1 MALDRGVCARE
12 KSPRMYPVLFTIPT
26 PWGGLPIF
34 SYGVMLGLS
43 LIVAWYLVMWLG
55 ATREGL
61 DRDLMANTFIITAV
75 TAIVGSRILYILTNF
90 DEFDSPREWF
100 DMRSGGLVAYGGFL
114 GGFGGAWAYLHYKKI
129 SLLPW
134 ADVVAPTLATGLMFT
149 RVGCYLYGCDFGA
162 RLSGDAPA
170 WLKSLGTFPHWA
182 SAAGTGFACASPP
195 TGSPAFNHHVQEY
208 DLARDAAA
216 SFPVHPTQLYESLAG
231 LALFAITM
239 FVWKKRS
246 FRGQPLFVLVMAYG
260 VWRFFIEMV
269 RDDPERG
276 GLGGFTTSQLISL
289 ALVPIAGFAY
299 LTMYRRAKA
308 LGMPAVPNLD
318 SPPLPPAPQPSE
330 AETSDAKKRT
340 KKKSTS
346 KR

>member
-1 MALDRGVCARE
+1 MHEGKV
-12 KSPRMYPVLFTIPT
+12 PTRMYPILFTIPT

-43 LIVAWYLVMWLG
+43 LIAAWYLIMWLG
-55 ATREGL
+55 STREGL
-61 DRDLMANTFIITAV
+61 SHDLMANTFLITAA
-75 TAIVGSRILYILTNF
+75 TALVGSRILYILTNF
-90 DEFDSPREWF
+90 DEFHTPQQWF
-100 DMRSGGLVAYGGFL
+100 DVRTGGLVAYGGFL
-114 GGFGGAWAYLHYKKI
+114 GGFAGSWGYLRYKRI

-134 ADVVAPTLATGLMFT
+134 ADTVAPTLASGLMLT
-149 RVGCYLYGCDFGA
+149 RVGCYLYGCDFGD
-162 RLSGDAPA
+162 RLTPGAPA

-182 SAAGTGFACASPP
+182 STTAMGYACASPP
-195 TGSPAFNHHVQEY
+195 TGSPAFNHHVQTY

-216 SFPVHPTQLYESLAG
+216 SLPVHPTQLYESLAG
-231 LALFAITM
+231 LVLFGVTM
-239 FVWKKRS
+239 FVWRNRS

-276 GLGGFTTSQLISL
+276 QLGDFTTSQLISL

-299 LTMYRRAKA
+299 FTMYRQAKA
-308 LGMPAVPNLD
+308 LGMPAVGNLR
-318 SPPLPPAPQPSE
+318 SPPIVPVVPK
-330 AETSDAKKRT
+330 SDAESDKPKTRS
-340 KKKSTS
+340 KKKSAS

>member
-1 MALDRGVCARE
+1 MH
-12 KSPRMYPVLFTIPT
+12 PILFTIPT

-55 ATREGL
+55 STREGL
-61 DRDLMANTFIITAV
+61 SHDVMANTFILTAITAI
-75 TAIVGSRILYILTNF
+75 AGSRVLYILTNF
-90 DEFDSPREWF
+90 DEFHSPASWF

-114 GGFGGAWAYLHYKKI
+114 GGFAGSWAYLRSKKLA
-129 SLLPW
+129 LLPW
-134 ADVVAPTLATGLMFT
+134 ADTVAPTLATGLMFT
-149 RVGCYLYGCDFGA
+149 RVGCYLFGCDFGA
-162 RLSGDAPA
+162 RLSPTAPG

-182 SAAGTGFACASPP
+182 TAVHSGFACAAPP
-195 TGSPAFNHHVQEY
+195 SGSPAFNHHVSQY
-208 DLARDAAA
+208 GLAADAAA

-231 LALFAITM
+231 LALFGVTM
-239 FVWKKRS
+239 LVWRKRS
-246 FRGQPLFVLVMAYG
+246 FRGQPLLVLVMAYG

-276 GLGGFTTSQLISL
+276 ALAGFTTSQLISL

-299 LTMYRRAKA
+299 FTFYRQAKA
-308 LGMPAVPNLD
+308 LGMPPVPNLA
-318 SPPLPPAPQPSE
+318 SPPLPPQADEPAP
-330 AETSDAKKRT
+330 DAKGEAKSEPKKSA
-340 KKKSTS
+340 KKKGAT